1 MWTLA
6 PEDGDDSEE
15 GVLDSA
21 IGIEEIE
28 SIINKRGRIDEKI
41 TLLLVGIALYSG
53 EMETEME

>member
-6 PEDGDDSEE
+6 SEDGDDSEE

-28 SIINKRGRIDEKI
+28 SIINNRGRIDEKI
-41 TLLLVGIALYSG
+41 TLLRVGIALYSG
-53 EMETEME
+53 EMEME